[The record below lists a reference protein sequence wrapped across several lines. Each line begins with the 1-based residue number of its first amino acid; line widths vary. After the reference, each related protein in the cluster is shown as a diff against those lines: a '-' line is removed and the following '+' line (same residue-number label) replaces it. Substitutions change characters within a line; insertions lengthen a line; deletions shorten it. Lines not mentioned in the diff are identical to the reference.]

1 MDSLVNSLTRLRAT
15 QLLFLTWV
23 STSVAGTTPE
33 SILQGFKAA
42 PNPSVSLFQP
52 LLNDPTGNFSL
63 GFLRVEQTQLA
74 LAVLHVASSQPLWL
88 ANPTQL
94 ATWSDRT
101 QFFFN
106 GSLVISDP
114 QSSLFWSTQTNGD
127 TVVLLNSS
135 NLQIQKLDNPVTIL
149 WQSFNFPTN
158 TLVENQNFT
167 ANMSLISSNGLYSMR
182 LGYNF
187 YALYAK
193 FQDNSA
199 DHMYWKHTALEAE
212 AAIVQGQGP
221 IHALVNSY
229 GYLGLYQ
236 NSTAKPVDVQPFNS
250 YHRPIDLFLLVRLEP
265 DGNLK
270 AYYWDGSNWVENYKA
285 ISDTCQ
291 LPSPCGSYGLCTPQG
306 CSCLDNRTEF
316 RSGSDCVPVET
327 GDFCGEQLV
336 KDNYEVLTRN
346 GVEVPF
352 KELMQYETTSSL
364 GECEGLCENNCSC
377 WGAVYNNASG
387 FCFTLDYPI
396 QTLVSVGDDS
406 KVGYFKVKREKLLY
420 NEFSSVIFLS
430 LTGCEG
436 IDKLEHAS
444 ASSRCKT
451 SSDDQVSEGF
461 ARFERCSAILAT
473 VLIEESCLGL
483 GRSVGLEFGWTP
495 FGSAMDH
502 RFMVLGH
509 SHWARPCFVSAHSGL
524 RGTLV

>member
-1 MDSLVNSLTRLRAT
+1 MDRLINSLTRLRAT

-23 STSVAGTTPE
+23 LTCIAGTTTPE
-33 SILQGFKAA
+33 SILPGFKAT
-42 PNPSVSLFQP
+42 PNPSVSSFQP

-114 QSSLFWSTQTNGD
+114 NTRVFWSTQTNGD

-135 NLQIQKLDNPVTIL
+135 NLQIQKLDDPASVL
-149 WQSFNFPTN
+149 WQSFDFPTN
-158 TLVENQNFT
+158 TLMENQNFT

-199 DHMYWKHTALEAE
+199 DHMYWKHTALEAR
-212 AAIVQGQGP
+212 AVIVQGQGP
-221 IHALVNSY
+221 IHALVNSD

-236 NSTAKPVDVQPFNS
+236 NSTANPVDVQPFNS
-250 YHRPIDLFLLVRLEP
+250 YNRPIDLFLLVRLEP

-270 AYYWDGSNWVENYKA
+270 AYYWDGSNWVEDFKA

-291 LPSPCGSYGLCTPQG
+291 LPSPCGSYGLCTPQS
-306 CSCLDNRTEF
+306 CSCLDDRTEF
-316 RSGSDCVPVET
+316 RSGSDCVPMET
-327 GDFCGEQLV
+327 GDFCGEQSV
-336 KDNYEVLTRN
+336 KDKYEVLTRN

-364 GECEGLCENNCSC
+364 GECEDLCENNCSC

-387 FCFTLDYPI
+387 FCFMLDYPI
-396 QTLVSVGDDS
+396 QTLVSVGDES
-406 KVGYFKVKREKLLY
+406 NVGYFKVREGAGKKKNKAVAIVGL
-420 NEFSSVIFLS
+420 IA
-430 LTGCEG
+430 GG
-436 IDKLEHAS
+436 
-444 ASSRCKT
+444 
-451 SSDDQVSEGF
+451 G
-461 ARFERCSAILAT
+461 AILI
-473 VLIEESCLGL
+473 LIGIGGFSTYRIWRKKTRENDDDEVSPGPYKNLGSESSKSIEVEMCN
-483 GRSVGLEFGWTP
+483 R
-495 FGSAMDH
+495 
-502 RFMVLGH
+502 
-509 SHWARPCFVSAHSGL
+509 
-524 RGTLV
+524 